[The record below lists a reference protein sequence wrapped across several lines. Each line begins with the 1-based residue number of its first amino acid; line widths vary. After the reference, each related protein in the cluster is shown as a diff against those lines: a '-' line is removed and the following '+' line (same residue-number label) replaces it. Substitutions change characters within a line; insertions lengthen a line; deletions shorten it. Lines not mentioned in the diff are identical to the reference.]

1 VTAQRKPFF
10 LLTQATILFSFWMPA
25 AGVKQA
31 NFGHEFRDRATETL
45 ADYGFSESEIG
56 VILQD
61 GPDVFA
67 KSLDRGVT
75 GSMVDYARML
85 LCAVEY
91 TGGLKKSVYAE

>member
-67 KSLDRGVT
+67 ISCPPREHGDFRPSKSDRQ
-75 GSMVDYARML
+75 L
-85 LCAVEY
+85 
-91 TGGLKKSVYAE
+91 